1 MNVSRIQLI
10 IYILGFL
17 GHWSDISG
25 RRPVILLCM
34 LATAVSY
41 VVLGSSQSLVI
52 IILGR
57 IIAGVFKHSQTLCRA
72 VLADV
77 TPPEDRSR
85 VFGIFNATSSMGF
98 IVGPM
103 LGGHLSELKDGF
115 SIVCNLGAV
124 FFLVDFVIYWIFIPD
139 ISPKPITSSKETSEG
154 ENLKQMFA
162 FMKDIEWKIFGDI
175 FLIRFFLSFSSLV
188 YRSNFSLLI
197 DQNFGV
203 SPKVI
208 GYLISFQGIISAV
221 AGFFTGRVSKF
232 YKDSQKELYHSS
244 ILLTVALIG
253 LTIAPSLT
261 VLLAC
266 LIPLCISTAV
276 IRVSS
281 SAITIGRCDPSKV
294 GSVTGF
300 GQSIASIARMVTPLI
315 AGVTQE
321 ISVYGP
327 GVMGTLSAGVG
338 ALLAGY
344 MVHKTK
350 LKEE

>member
-1 MNVSRIQLI
+1 MNVPRIQLV

-17 GHWSDISG
+17 GRWSDISG

-34 LATAVSY
+34 MATAVSY
-41 VVLGSSQSLVI
+41 IVLGSSQSLVI

-72 VLADV
+72 LLADV
-77 TPPEDRSR
+77 TTPEDRSR
-85 VFGIFNATSSMGF
+85 VFGVFNATSSMGF

-103 LGGHLSELKDGF
+103 LGGHLSELEDGF
-115 SIVCNLGAV
+115 SIVCNLGAL
-124 FFLVDFVIYWIFIPD
+124 FFVVDFVIFWMFIPD
-139 ISPKPITSSKETSEG
+139 ISPLQQTSTKETSEG

-162 FMKDIEWKIFGDI
+162 FMKDINWQIFGDI

-221 AGFFTGRVSKF
+221 AGFFTGRVSNF
-232 YKDSQKELYHSS
+232 YRDSQKELFHSS

-261 VLLAC
+261 TLLMC

-281 SAITIGRCDPSKV
+281 SAITIGLCDPSKV

-300 GQSIASIARMVTPLI
+300 GQSIASVARMVTPLI

-344 MVHKTK
+344 MVQKAK